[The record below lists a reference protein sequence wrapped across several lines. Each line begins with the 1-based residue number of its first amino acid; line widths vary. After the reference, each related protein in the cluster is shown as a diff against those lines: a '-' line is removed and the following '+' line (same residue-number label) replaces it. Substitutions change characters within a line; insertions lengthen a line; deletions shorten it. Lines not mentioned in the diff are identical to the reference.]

1 QQAHPRGRNQKMRG
15 PLMRLSI
22 LGRTPSRRTSFRFL
36 FSLVLLSMTILPIN
50 EAQAGPT
57 ELDSAQIQ
65 LALRKLGVVGS
76 VLYIGA
82 HPDDENTNLLAYL
95 SNEASLRTAYLSL
108 TRGDGGQNLIGAEQG
123 AEL

>member
-1 QQAHPRGRNQKMRG
+1 MRG
-15 PLMRLSI
+15 PLLRLSI

-65 LALRKLGVVGS
+65 LALRKLGVVGQVRARHAAFVS
-76 VLYIGA
+76 A
-82 HPDDENTNLLAYL
+82 FKA
-95 SNEASLRTAYLSL
+95 
-108 TRGDGGQNLIGAEQG
+108 
-123 AEL
+123 